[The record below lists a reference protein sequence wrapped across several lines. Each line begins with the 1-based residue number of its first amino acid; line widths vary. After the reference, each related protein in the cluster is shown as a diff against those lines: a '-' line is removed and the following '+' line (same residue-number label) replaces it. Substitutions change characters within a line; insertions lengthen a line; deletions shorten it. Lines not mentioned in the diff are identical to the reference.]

1 MENNNEN
8 NENIIELIR
17 KYFEIYQNQD
27 TSLLDIKNISVVL
40 RAMGYNPSELQLHDI
55 IVKATIS
62 KNQIYLNSK

>member
-62 KNQIYLNSK
+62 KNQIYLNS

>member
-62 KNQIYLNSK
+62 KK